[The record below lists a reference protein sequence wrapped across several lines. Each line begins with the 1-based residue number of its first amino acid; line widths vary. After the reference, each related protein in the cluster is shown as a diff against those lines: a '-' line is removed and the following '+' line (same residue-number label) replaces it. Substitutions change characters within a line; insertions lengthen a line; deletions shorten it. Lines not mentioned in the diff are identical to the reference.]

1 MPPSL
6 KEGEEGSWHVEEGGG
21 ERKMDGEC
29 ASWAFSCDSGE
40 HATSSG
46 APSPESFV
54 HAADHSSARIRT
66 VVQALGASPLT
77 EDLREHVQ
85 RAVELSH
92 AQRAATSASLSAL
105 NFSYLMDIDRESGRA
120 RVRFDLD
127 TDAQVR
133 NRDMHMGAVFH
144 MATPTHPHTHPHPH
158 THTCIHRHMR
168 TRMLTYPHL
177 VYLQIVYY
185 TWCTMCSYMC
195 TIMSRSLIR
204 YVSLSSS

>member
-1 MPPSL
+1 MMKESANKPMHPPL
-6 KEGEEGSWHVEEGGG
+6 QEGEEGLGHVDEGGG
-21 ERKMDGEC
+21 KRKMDGEC
-29 ASWAFSCDSGE
+29 ASWASYCDGGE
-40 HATSSG
+40 HAARSG
-46 APSPESFV
+46 AASPESFV

-105 NFSYLMDIDRESGRA
+105 NFSYLVDIDRESGRA

-133 NRDMHMGAVFH
+133 NRDTHMSVWAY
-144 MATPTHPHTHPHPH
+144 PHT
-158 THTCIHRHMR
+158 RF
-168 TRMLTYPHL
+168 LF
-177 VYLQIVYY
+177 
-185 TWCTMCSYMC
+185 
-195 TIMSRSLIR
+195 
-204 YVSLSSS
+204 